1 MRTLQYLFNKEYHEM
16 EKVDLSQIPDEITL
30 DYLADITKQMR
41 HQQRRYFA
49 IRNKDVLAE
58 SKRLEA
64 LVDAVIAK
72 LYDTQLSLF

>member
-1 MRTLQYLFNKEYHEM
+1 M
-16 EKVDLSQIPDEITL
+16 EKVDVSQIPDEITL

-49 IRNKDVLAE
+49 TRSKDVLAE

-64 LVDAVIAK
+64 LVDAVIGR
-72 LYDTQLSLF
+72 LYDKQMKLF

>member
-1 MRTLQYLFNKEYHEM
+1 MRTLQYLSDKEYRQM

-30 DYLADITKQMR
+30 DYLADLVKQMR

-49 IRNKDVLAE
+49 TRNKDVLAE

-64 LVDAVIAK
+64 LVDAVIGR
-72 LYDTQLSLF
+72 LYDKQMRLF

>member
-1 MRTLQYLFNKEYHEM
+1 MRTLRYLFDKEYIGM
-16 EKVDLSQIPDEITL
+16 EKIDVSQIPDEITM
-30 DYLADITKQMR
+30 DYLADLVKKMR

-49 IRNKDVLAE
+49 TRNKDVLAE

-72 LYDTQLSLF
+72 LYDIQMSLF

>member
-1 MRTLQYLFNKEYHEM
+1 MRTLRYLFDKEYNQM
-16 EKVDLSQIPDEITL
+16 EKVDVSQIPDEITL

-49 IRNKDVLAE
+49 TRSKDVLAE

-64 LVDAVIAK
+64 LVDAVIGR
-72 LYDTQLSLF
+72 LYDKQMKLF